1 MLEDAGQQIVQFF
14 GYGGVAAVFI
24 VLILL
29 LVWLL
34 VDMVWKNEGM
44 SSGVGMMDGIY
55 TSGMKGRW
63 QTWRTDPIGNL
74 SDLQSNPQGALKV
87 SARDTMVGARPGYY
101 FAEPQIVTRRAY
113 QEGKWG
119 PEQDRSTE
127 NFNQAWFGKPAFA
140 KDRLSQTVE
149 AASLH
154 GR

>member
-1 MLEDAGQQIVQFF
+1 M
-14 GYGGVAAVFI
+14 
-24 VLILL
+24 
-29 LVWLL
+29 WLL
-34 VDMVWKNEGM
+34 FDMVWKNEGM

-63 QTWRTDPIGNL
+63 QTWRTDPVGNL
-74 SDLQSNPQGALKV
+74 TDLQSNPQGALHV
-87 SARDTMVGARPGYY
+87 GTRDSMVGARPGYY

-113 QEGKWG
+113 REGKWT
-119 PEQDRSTE
+119 PQMDKSTE
-127 NFNQAWFGKPAFA
+127 NFNQGWFGKPSFA